1 MNNQNLGINSAYM
14 DTYNKAKTNM
24 AAKLNLTANTQQY
37 GYNNTFQ
44 NNYGRSMDMYNP
56 FFNELTDQGLI

>member
-1 MNNQNLGINSAYM
+1 M
-14 DTYNKAKTNM
+14 DTYNKAKTDM